1 MIISKD
7 WLSDYVDLA
16 MPLDELTERLTLT
29 GLNLEGVEVVDGDTA
44 IDLEVTSNR
53 PDCLGHIG
61 VAREVSVLWGEE
73 LKKPDPQPK
82 VTGEKAS
89 GAVSVE
95 IKCPEL
101 CPRYTARVIK
111 GVKIAPSP
119 AWLQKRLEAIGCG
132 VVNNVVDVTNYV
144 LFECGQPL
152 HAFDLAKLAGG
163 KIIVREARKDEE
175 FTAIDHKTY
184 KLSPG
189 TCVIADAND
198 AVALGG
204 VMGGADSEVTDD
216 TVDLLIEAA
225 DFDPLSIRTTA
236 RQHHLHS
243 PSSYRF
249 ERGVDPEGVDWAS
262 RRCCELIL
270 ELAGGTL
277 LEGVVEGG
285 PASSRNRPEPT
296 GEIKL
301 RFPQIPRLLGI
312 EVPDAEVRKILTDLG
327 CTETHCCD
335 HCVKV
340 TPPTWRADLTRE
352 ADLLEE
358 VARIHG
364 YDRIPEDVGVRMA
377 PSSRSRRDIVL
388 DRVRRVLT
396 GTGFDEALTLSSV
409 EPELVEAHRPWT
421 TAAPLVTSTPVL
433 RRANALRQ
441 SVVPSLL
448 ACRKTNVAM
457 SNPVI
462 EQFEIARIY
471 LPKQNALPDERL
483 VLAVASGR
491 GLLDVKGVVE
501 AVVSNLLGATGS
513 ASALTTTRFDAAN
526 DGGKQSTG
534 RASGTLLDPLRS
546 GWLSLDGV
554 QVGYL
559 GELSSAALD
568 RFDLRGPVT
577 VAELDLGPLLD
588 SASLIPRAEPLSSYQ
603 PMTRDLNVV
612 FDERVRW
619 ADVEAIVLSTGGELL
634 EDVAFQEVYRD
645 AEKLGEGK
653 KSLLWS
659 ITLRGTDGTLTSQQA
674 DEVRDAMVGQLGKEL
689 GGELRG

>member
-1 MIISKD
+1 MIVSKD
-7 WLSDYVDLA
+7 WLSDYVDLK

-29 GLNLEGVEVVDGDTA
+29 GLNLEGVESIDGDDA

-61 VAREVSVLWGEE
+61 VAREVSVLWGET

-82 VTGEKAS
+82 ATGAKAS
-89 GAVSVE
+89 SEISVE
-95 IKCPEL
+95 ITCPEL

-111 GVKIAPSP
+111 GVKIGPSP
-119 AWLQKRLEAIGCG
+119 AWLQKRLQALGCG
-132 VVNNVVDVTNYV
+132 IVNNVVDVTNYV

-152 HAFDLAKLAGG
+152 HAFDLGKLTGG
-163 KIIVREARKDEE
+163 KIIVREAHDGEE
-175 FTAIDHKTY
+175 FTAIDHKNY
-184 KLSPG
+184 KLSAG
-189 TCVIADAND
+189 TCVVSTGEGADTSR

-204 VMGGADSEVTDD
+204 VMGGADSEVSDD

-236 RQHHLHS
+236 RAHHLHS

-277 LEGVVEGG
+277 CEGMVEAG
-285 PASSRNRPEPT
+285 SMPEPT

-301 RFPQIPRLLGI
+301 RFLQIPRLLGI
-312 EVPDAEVRKILTDLG
+312 EVPEAEVRKILTDLG
-327 CTETHCCD
+327 CTETHACGE
-335 HCVKV
+335 CVKV
-340 TPPTWRADLTRE
+340 VPPTWRADLTRE

-358 VARIHG
+358 VARIYG
-364 YDRIPEDVGVRMA
+364 YDQIPEDVGVRMA
-377 PSSRSRRDIVL
+377 PSHRTRRDIVL

-396 GTGFDEALTLSSV
+396 SAGFDEALTLSTV
-409 EPELVEAHRPWT
+409 EPELVELHRPWT
-421 TAAPLVTSTPVL
+421 DQSPLVTSTPVL

-448 ACRKTNVAM
+448 TCRKTNVAM

-471 LPKQNALPDERL
+471 LPQPGNLPDERL
-483 VLAVASGR
+483 VLAITSGQEF
-491 GLLDVKGVVE
+491 LDVKGVIE
-501 AVVSNLLGATGS
+501 AVLADTVGSDAQLSVSPTAE
-513 ASALTTTRFDAAN
+513 AS
-526 DGGKQSTG
+526 S
-534 RASGTLLDPLRS
+534 TLLEPTCT
-546 GWLSLDGV
+546 GWLSLGETKL
-554 QVGYL
+554 GYVAQ
-559 GELSSAALD
+559 LSTEGLD

-577 VAELDLGPLLD
+577 VAEVDLGPLLD
-588 SASLIPRAEPLSSYQ
+588 AAALIPRATTLVNYQ
-603 PMTRDLNVV
+603 PMSRDLNVV
-612 FDERVRW
+612 FDEKVLW
-619 ADVEAIVLSTGGELL
+619 ADVAAIVDAEGGDLL
-634 EDVAFQEVYRD
+634 EAVEFQEVYRD
-645 AEKLGEGK
+645 EKRLGKGK

-659 ITLRGTDGTLTSQQA
+659 ITLRSSEGTLTSEQA
-674 DEVRDAMVGQLGKEL
+674 DTVRDKIVDTLGSKL
-689 GGELRG
+689 GGELRA

>member
-7 WLSDYVDLA
+7 WLAEYVDLK

-29 GLNLEGVEVVDGDTA
+29 GLNLEGVEAVGKDTA

-73 LKKPDPQPK
+73 LRKPDPQPK
-82 VTGEKAS
+82 ATGAEAS
-89 GAVSVE
+89 SAISVD
-95 IKCPEL
+95 ITCPEL

-111 GVKIAPSP
+111 GVKIGASP
-119 AWLQKRLEAIGCG
+119 DWLVERLQAIGCG
-132 VVNNVVDVTNYV
+132 VVNNVVDITNFV

-152 HAFDLAKLAGG
+152 HAFDLAKLTGG
-163 KIIVREARKDEE
+163 KIVVREAKDGEE

-189 TCVIADAND
+189 TCVIADAKR

-204 VMGGADSEVTDD
+204 VMGGADSEVSDD

-225 DFDPLSIRTTA
+225 DFDPLAIRTTA

-249 ERGVDPEGVDWAS
+249 ERGVDPAGLDWAS

-270 ELAGGTL
+270 QLAGGTL
-277 LEGVVEGG
+277 LEGVVEAG
-285 PASSRNRPEPT
+285 PACSQNGPEPT

-312 EVPDAEVRKILTDLG
+312 EVPEAEVRKILTDLG

-377 PSSRSRRDIVL
+377 PSHRSRRDIVL

-396 GTGFDEALTLSSV
+396 ATGFDEALTLSTV
-409 EPELVEAHRPWT
+409 EPELVEAHRVWT
-421 TAAPLVTSTPVL
+421 TEPPLVTSTPVL

-448 ACRKTNVAM
+448 GCRKTNVAM
-457 SNPVI
+457 SNPVV
-462 EQFEIARIY
+462 EQFEIARVY
-471 LPKQNALPDERL
+471 LPRIGELPDERL
-483 VLAVASGR
+483 VLAIASG
-491 GLLDVKGVVE
+491 GDLLDVKGVIE
-501 AVVSNLLGATGS
+501 AVVADTVGHVSKLVTMP
-513 ASALTTTRFDAAN
+513 D
-526 DGGKQSTG
+526 STG
-534 RASGTLLDPLRS
+534 KASGTLLEPSRM
-546 GWLSLDGV
+546 GWLMLGEV
-554 QVGYL
+554 QLGYL

-568 RFDLRGPVT
+568 QFDLRGPVT
-577 VAELDLGPLLD
+577 VAEIDLGPLLD
-588 SASLIPRAEPLSSYQ
+588 AAELIPRAGTLVNFP
-603 PMTRDLNVV
+603 PMSRDLNVV
-612 FDERVRW
+612 FDEAVRW
-619 ADVEAIVLSTGGELL
+619 SEVEEIVLAEGGELL
-634 EDVAFQEVYRD
+634 EGVQFEEVYRD
-645 AEKLGEGK
+645 AERLGKGK
-653 KSLLWS
+653 KSLLWG
-659 ITLRGTDGTLTSQQA
+659 ITLRSPEGTLTSEQA
-674 DEVRDAMVGQLGKEL
+674 DVVRDRIVAALRQKL
-689 GGELRG
+689 GGELRAS

>member
-1 MIISKD
+1 MIVSKD
-7 WLSDYVDLA
+7 WLSEYVDLK

-29 GLNLEGVEVVDGDTA
+29 GLNLEGVETVAGDTA

-82 VTGEKAS
+82 ASGPKAS
-89 GAVSVE
+89 SEISVE
-95 IKCPEL
+95 ITCPEL

-111 GVKIAPSP
+111 GVKIGPSP
-119 AWLQKRLEAIGCG
+119 AWLQDRLKALGCG
-132 VVNNVVDVTNYV
+132 IVNNVVDVTNYV

-152 HAFDLAKLAGG
+152 HAFDLAKLHGG
-163 KIIVREARKDEE
+163 KIIVREATQDEE

-189 TCVIADAND
+189 TCVIADAER

-204 VMGGADSEVTDD
+204 VMGGADSEVSDD

-236 RQHHLHS
+236 RAHHLHS

-277 LEGVVEGG
+277 YEGVVEDGDM
-285 PASSRNRPEPT
+285 PEPT

-301 RFPQIPRLLGI
+301 RFDQIPRLLGI
-312 EVPDAEVRKILTDLG
+312 EVADDEVRKILTDLG
-327 CTETHCCD
+327 CNETHVCG

-340 TPPTWRADLTRE
+340 VPPTWRADLTRE

-364 YDRIPEDVGVRMA
+364 YDQIPEDVGVRMA
-377 PSSRSRRDIVL
+377 PSSRSRRDVVL
-388 DRVRRVLT
+388 DRVRHVLT
-396 GTGFDEALTLSSV
+396 AAGFDEALTLSTV
-409 EPELVEAHRPWT
+409 EPEQVESHRMWT
-421 TAAPLVTSTPVL
+421 NEPPLVTSTPVL

-471 LPKQNALPDERL
+471 LPQPGQLPDERL
-483 VLAVASGR
+483 VLAIASGR
-491 GLLDVKGVVE
+491 GFLDVKGVAE
-501 AVVSNLLGATGS
+501 AVVSDTVGHRRTLA
-513 ASALTTTRFDAAN
+513 ASAD
-526 DGGKQSTG
+526 DSG
-534 RASGTLLDPLRS
+534 ASTLLDASRTAS
-546 GWLSLDGV
+546 LSLDGV
-554 QVGYL
+554 KLGYI
-559 GELSSAALD
+559 GELSTEGLD
-568 RFDLRGPVT
+568 QFDLRGRVT
-577 VAELDLGPLLD
+577 VAEIDLGPLLD
-588 SASLIPRAEPLSSYQ
+588 GAELIPRASSLTNYQ
-603 PMTRDLNVV
+603 PMSRDLNVV
-612 FDERVRW
+612 FDESVRW
-619 ADVEAIVLSTGGELL
+619 ADVEEIVHTAGGQLL
-634 EDVAFQEVYRD
+634 ESLAFQEEYRD
-645 AEKLGEGK
+645 AERLGKGK

-659 ITLRGTDGTLTSQQA
+659 VTLRSSEGTLTSEQA
-674 DEVRDAMVGQLGKEL
+674 DEVHAAIVAQLSKKL
-689 GGELRG
+689 GGELRA

>member
-29 GLNLEGVEVVDGDTA
+29 GLNLEGVENVGDDTA

-61 VAREVSVLWGEE
+61 VAREVSVLWERE

-82 VTGEKAS
+82 ETGPTAS
-89 GAVSVE
+89 SEISVD
-95 IKCPEL
+95 ITCPEL

-111 GVKIAPSP
+111 GVKIGPSP
-119 AWLQKRLEAIGCG
+119 AWLQKRLESLGCA
-132 VVNNVVDVTNYV
+132 VINNVVDITNYV

-152 HAFDLAKLAGG
+152 HAFDLAKLQGG
-163 KIIVREARKDEE
+163 KIIVREAIEGED

-189 TCVIADAND
+189 TCVIADAER

-204 VMGGADSEVTDD
+204 VMGGADTEVSDD
-216 TVDLLIEAA
+216 TIDLLIEAA

-236 RQHHLHS
+236 RAHHLHS

-249 ERGVDPEGVDWAS
+249 ERGVDPEGLDWAS
-262 RRCCELIL
+262 RRCCDLIL

-277 LEGVVEGG
+277 YEGVVEAG
-285 PASSRNRPEPT
+285 SKTEPT
-296 GEIKL
+296 GDIKL
-301 RFPQIPRLLGI
+301 RFPQILRLLGI
-312 EVPDAEVRKILTDLG
+312 EVPDAEVRKILTNLG

-340 TPPTWRADLTRE
+340 IPPTWRADLTRE

-364 YDRIPEDVGVRMA
+364 YEKIPEDVGVRMA
-377 PSSRSRRDIVL
+377 PSHRTRQDVVL
-388 DRVRRVLT
+388 ERIRHVLT
-396 GTGFDEALTLSSV
+396 ASGFDEALTLSTV
-409 EPELVEAHRPWT
+409 EPEWVEAHRPWT
-421 TAAPLVTSTPVL
+421 TEAPLVTSTPVL

-448 ACRKTNVAM
+448 GCRKTNVAM

-462 EQFEIARIY
+462 EQFEIARVY
-471 LPKQNALPDERL
+471 LPRAGQLPDERL
-483 VLAVASGR
+483 VLAIASGR
-491 GLLDVKGVVE
+491 ELLELKGVVE
-501 AVVSNLLGATGS
+501 ALVDETIGDARD
-513 ASALTTTRFDAAN
+513 LTTKAQRPGD
-526 DGGKQSTG
+526 SH
-534 RASGTLLDPLRS
+534 GTLLEPGRTAWFLLEDAQL
-546 GWLSLDGV
+546 
-554 QVGYL
+554 GYG
-559 GELSSAALD
+559 GELSEAGLD
-568 RFDLRGPVT
+568 MFDLRGPVT
-577 VAELDLGPLLD
+577 VAEIDLGPLVE
-588 SASLIPRAEPLSSYQ
+588 SAELIHRAEPLVNFP
-603 PMTRDLNVV
+603 PMSRDLNVV
-612 FDERVRW
+612 FDDSVRW
-619 ADVEAIVLSTGGELL
+619 ADVEPIVTVEGGELL
-634 EDVAFQEVYRD
+634 ENITFQEVYRD
-645 AEKLGEGK
+645 TERLGKGK

-659 ITLRGTDGTLTSQQA
+659 ITLRSPKGTLTSEQA
-674 DEVRDAMVGQLGKEL
+674 DAVRDRIVAKLSKQL
-689 GGELRG
+689 GGELRA